1 MTIHGLDEHEYAG
14 LYPCRLPVWWGFYGN
29 IGIHP
34 SIDGINGKSVVLRI
48 EKRFNR
54 IERIMAKLFRAPREV
69 RRPLDVKNSMLWQLC
84 DGTRTFQEI
93 CTTLDSL
100 YHEDISPVIDRTAAG
115 INLLKSKN
123 LMTVLREPF
132 TGKWGIKPG
141 ITPENQ
147 TLKPLDDELG
157 ITTGEE

>member
-14 LYPCRLPVWWGFYGN
+14 LYPCRLPVWWGYYGDE
-29 IGIHP
+29 GVHP
-34 SIDGINGKSVVLRI
+34 SIRGINGKSVVLRI

-84 DGTRTFQEI
+84 DGTRNFQEVCI
-93 CTTLDSL
+93 VLDSL
-100 YHEDISPVIDRTAAG
+100 YHEDISPVIDRTTAG

-123 LMTVLREPF
+123 LMTVLSEPF
-132 TGKWGIKPG
+132 TGKLGIKPG
-141 ITPENQ
+141 IIPENQ
-147 TLKPLDDELG
+147 TLKTLDDELG